1 MNTETL
7 FIAID
12 PATTT
17 GWCHRDSHGEWKLAA
32 AKAAPTKGREAEPSW
47 CRPGK
52 IFDHL
57 FRLTYALSAHHKLPL
72 HIVCEGA
79 AGFTRGQK
87 AVQVGHELRG
97 AIKAFCWH
105 MNMPYTEIQ
114 PQSLQQFHGG
124 RSQVPKEEMIKI
136 AQERYG
142 YEGTSDNVADAILIY
157 QWAIRNL

>member
-32 AKAAPTKGREAEPSW
+32 VKAAPTKGRGAEPSW

-52 IFDHL
+52 IFN
-57 FRLTYALSAHHKLPL
+57 RLLRLKYELSVRHTLPL

-97 AIKAFCWH
+97 GIKAFCWH
-105 MNMPYTEIQ
+105 TNISYTELQ

-124 RSQVPKEEMIKI
+124 RSQVPKEDMLKI

-142 YEGTSDNVADAILIY
+142 YKGTSDNVADAILIY